1 MTEEYGNNTAIDF
14 DEYVNDMIGDYS
26 SQLEEKTFDDRRKT
40 TYLEAVKYNA
50 DIVWNVYSVNDNV
63 YNQDETLAL
72 VNVDVLDVILLSLH
86 PEDHVKNKDISKASK
101 LALAEMLKFQDLI
114 LLEDYSGMEAQSWTW
129 VKAATSDKMTKSY
142 PAQMCLM
149 TWFVSL
155 VSKMTGFKIPGI
167 KKLMVGGRIMK
178 EREQMVMYFT
188 TIITIA
194 QAMSEKNHWNRVSV
208 LHAQADAQ
216 GPQRNDQQV
225 LSRICS
231 PIF

>member
-1 MTEEYGNNTAIDF
+1 MTEESGNYTAIDF

-26 SQLEEKTFDDRRKT
+26 AQLEEKTFDDRRKT

-101 LALAEMLKFQDLI
+101 LALTEMLKFQDLI

-194 QAMSEKNHWNRVSV
+194 QAMSEKNHWNF
-208 LHAQADAQ
+208 
-216 GPQRNDQQV
+216 
-225 LSRICS
+225 LSQYSMLKQMHKDLKGMINK
-231 PIF
+231 F

>member
-1 MTEEYGNNTAIDF
+1 MTEEYGNHTAIDF

-26 SQLEEKTFDDRRKT
+26 AQLEEKTFDDMRKT

-101 LALAEMLKFQDLI
+101 LALTEMLKFQDLI

-167 KKLMVGGRIMK
+167 KKMMVGGRIKK

-194 QAMSEKNHWNRVSV
+194 QAMSEKNHWNF
-208 LHAQADAQ
+208 
-216 GPQRNDQQV
+216 
-225 LSRICS
+225 LSQYSMLKQMHKDLKGMINK
-231 PIF
+231 F